1 MLLFSNAIKILAC
14 TIRWHTLITG
24 TKTVREA
31 AKLSLFAGNIN
42 RIQGKPQRMNDKANS
57 NRECNRY
64 LDIILINK
72 ST

>member
-1 MLLFSNAIKILAC
+1 MLLFSNAIKIYE
-14 TIRWHTLITG
+14 IRWQTLISG

-31 AKLSLFAGNIN
+31 ATLSLFAGSIN

-57 NRECNRY
+57 NRESNRY

>member
-1 MLLFSNAIKILAC
+1 MLLFSNAIKIYE
-14 TIRWHTLITG
+14 IRWQTLISG

-31 AKLSLFAGNIN
+31 ATLSLFAGNIN
-42 RIQGKPQRMNDKANS
+42 RIQGKPQIMNDKANS
-57 NRECNRY
+57 NRESNRY

>member
-1 MLLFSNAIKILAC
+1 MLLFSNVIKILTC
-14 TIRWHTLITG
+14 TIRWHTLIIG

-31 AKLSLFAGNIN
+31 AKLSLFADNIN

-57 NRECNRY
+57 NRESNRY
-64 LDIILINK
+64 LNIILINK

>member
-1 MLLFSNAIKILAC
+1 MLLFSNVIKILTC

-31 AKLSLFAGNIN
+31 AELSLFADNIN
-42 RIQGKPQRMNDKANS
+42 RIQGKPQRINDKANS
-57 NRECNRY
+57 NRESNRY